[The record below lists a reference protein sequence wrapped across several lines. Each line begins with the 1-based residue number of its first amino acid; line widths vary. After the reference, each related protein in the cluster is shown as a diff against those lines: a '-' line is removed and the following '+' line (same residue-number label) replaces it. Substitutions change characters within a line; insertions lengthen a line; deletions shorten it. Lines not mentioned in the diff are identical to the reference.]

1 MLHLDDRV
9 WILWALW
16 ILLIPAPWLLGAVAA
31 ACVHELCHIGA
42 VCFFSGKVRRIAI
55 GPFGAKIHA
64 EGISGIQEAVCA
76 LAGPAGSFL
85 CVGLIRIF
93 PVFSL
98 CALVQGLFN
107 LLPVYPMDGGRALS
121 CLITAYRRKK
131 P

>member
-1 MLHLDDRV
+1 MIRLDDRV
-9 WILWALW
+9 WLLWSLW
-16 ILLIPAPWLLGAVAA
+16 ILLIPAPWILGAAAA
-31 ACVHELCHIGA
+31 ACVHEVFHIGA
-42 VCFFSGKVRRIAI
+42 VYCRGGKVHSIAI

-64 EGISGIQEAVCA
+64 DGIEGFREALCA

-85 CVGLIRIF
+85 CVSLIRIF

-107 LLPVYPMDGGRALS
+107 LLPIYPMDGGRVLS
-121 CLITAYRRKK
+121 CLTAAILRKK